1 MSREKL
7 YLNMH
12 FQRQH
17 LRLKSKYKRIYMYF
31 VYKMILLKSL
41 VEKYNIQ
48 FCLYVHFNLKLFCVV
63 SMFFSYFLQTSIL
76 FYKIIK

>member
-1 MSREKL
+1 
-7 YLNMH
+7 
-12 FQRQH
+12 
-17 LRLKSKYKRIYMYF
+17 MYF

-48 FCLYVHFNLKLFCVV
+48 FCLYVYFNLKLFCLV